1 MSSVLLHIYNTIRS
15 DPHIWASTTFEGKLS
30 VMFFH
35 LWAINSVYRAVFMY
49 DGFEKGNL
57 LEGLSYVGNGDK
69 GGVLFL

>member
-1 MSSVLLHIYNTIRS
+1 
-15 DPHIWASTTFEGKLS
+15 
-30 VMFFH
+30 MFFH